1 MLKINHDQWFDLN
14 NWGLILVAAMM
25 LMSVLFDLNF
35 LTIVLVEV
43 FLFSCGLYLF
53 VKITKNK
60 NMNLILNPDN
70 KWFVQLN
77 NEMIAV
83 ELQDYW
89 LQTGRIFIW
98 LKGSKKSVSLMLSRS
113 IIGAEAFSQLRSKIL

>member
-1 MLKINHDQWFDLN
+1 MLKINQDQWFDLN
-14 NWGLILVAAMM
+14 NWGLILIAVMM
-25 LMSVLFDLNF
+25 FMSVFFDLNF
-35 LTIVLVEV
+35 LTIVLFEV
-43 FLFSCGLYLF
+43 FLFICGLYLF
-53 VKITKNK
+53 LRIAKNK
-60 NMNLILNPDN
+60 NMSLILNSDN

-77 NEMIAV
+77 DEMIAV

-113 IIGAEAFSQLRSKIL
+113 IIGAETFSQLRSKIL